1 MPSHRVSFAPTSSD
15 SRPRPR
21 VSFAQSSGARRLVA
35 SRNAPRLSGRI
46 DPSSLLHPP
55 TAQEPKL
62 AIASFSAPTPASAP
76 SMFFFTHQEP
86 ASEVCSPVNVLER
99 DLKEAKKKMA
109 DYKDRYVALKSV
121 LVRTKWTPVKHP
133 RLILRQKQE
142 LALVKKFYV
151 EEKKKSFEV
160 EVAIQKAQHEEL
172 LKKRDAE
179 LEELFNMEE

>member
-1 MPSHRVSFAPTSSD
+1 M
-15 SRPRPR
+15 
-21 VSFAQSSGARRLVA
+21 A
-35 SRNAPRLSGRI
+35 SRNAPRLSGGI

-76 SMFFFTHQEP
+76 FMFSVVRQEP

-99 DLKEAKKKMA
+99 DLKEAKKKTA
-109 DYKDRYVALKSV
+109 DYKDRAVALESI
-121 LVRTKWTPVKHP
+121 LVRSEWTPVKHP

-142 LALVKKFYV
+142 LALMKTFYV
-151 EEKKKSFEV
+151 EQKKKISEL

-172 LKKRDAE
+172 LKKHDAE
-179 LEELFNMEE
+179 LEEIFNMEE